1 MERKIIVK
9 DDGGKSKEMAGESE
23 IVLIET
29 EQDPMVLLPHP
40 LTTPCPLPDFC
51 LLKTLA
57 KE

>member
-9 DDGGKSKEMAGESE
+9 DDGGKSKELEGESE

-29 EQDPMVLLPHP
+29 EQDPMRLPP
-40 LTTPCPLPDFC
+40 NTPTTPCPLPAFC
-51 LLKTLA
+51 LWKTLV